1 MSGTSFSTLAR
12 RANSVSCSATVDPKL
27 PSNFLCPSG
36 DNCISLDSSSSGLCC
51 PDTSNCAT
59 IQTITCDIQTQNLT
73 SNPNAAIF
81 TTRLGDKL
89 PTCGSSCCPFG
100 YECVTSSQSPICQLI
115 ANTSIEGKN
124 NTSTSSTSSSTSSA
138 TSSTASKTATSTSS
152 TTATSTPL
160 STGVSSSS
168 SAAESTCN
176 RFPVGVFLAGF
187 FPGMFIGAFM
197 MLAWVICS
205 GRHRKPTSRNS
216 TGSSVYKPTISDP
229 IPLDSGGLRTDFLR
243 KTTDRAKSMFSTN
256 SQITSPAESHWK
268 MPTPPVPN
276 NIPAA
281 HLPVTPERR
290 LAHELSSESIRV
302 YSPPSGTGVVMPV
315 PSHIAPLRGMA
326 AQRFQATNMGSPFQ
340 SPPPTSNPADTSNS
354 ILPTKK
360 ERGVSTYSGVSSLSE
375 NDEQQAQTLTPA
387 RYEPT
392 GWTPPK
398 RVRPEGTEEQSR
410 PTTTFTEMLHEA
422 GFPDPIREDHGT
434 PAVPKIPNG
443 YGRNRT

>member
-1 MSGTSFSTLAR
+1 MWL
-12 RANSVSCSATVDPKL
+12 VML
-27 PSNFLCPSG
+27 PLRLRMLC
-36 DNCISLDSSSSGLCC
+36 
-51 PDTSNCAT
+51 
-59 IQTITCDIQTQNLT
+59 
-73 SNPNAAIF
+73 
-81 TTRLGDKL
+81 
-89 PTCGSSCCPFG
+89 
-100 YECVTSSQSPICQLI
+100 VLI

-124 NTSTSSTSSSTSSA
+124 NTSSSSTSPSSSA
-138 TSSTASKTATSTSS
+138 SSTASKTATPTSTSS

-168 SAAESTCN
+168 SAAKSTCN
-176 RFPVGVFLAGF
+176 KFPVGVFLAGF
-187 FPGMFIGAFM
+187 FPGMFIGAFL

-205 GRHRKPTSRNS
+205 GRHRKPSSRNS

-243 KTTDRAKSMFSTN
+243 KTTDRAKSMFSTK

-281 HLPVTPERR
+281 HQPVTPERR

-326 AQRFQATNMGSPFQ
+326 AQRYQANHMGSPFQ
-340 SPPPTSNPADTSNS
+340 SPPPLTQTADTSS
-354 ILPTKK
+354 SVLPTTK
-360 ERGVSTYSGVSSLSE
+360 ERGVIAYSGVSSMSDT
-375 NDEQQAQTLTPA
+375 NVHHQVTLTPA
-387 RYEPT
+387 RYEPS
-392 GWTPPK
+392 GWTPTK
-398 RVRPEGTEEQSR
+398 RVRPEGAGEQSR
-410 PTTTFTEMLHEA
+410 PTTTFTEMLHDA
-422 GFPDPIREDHGT
+422 GFPDPVREDQGT

-443 YGRNRT
+443 YGRR